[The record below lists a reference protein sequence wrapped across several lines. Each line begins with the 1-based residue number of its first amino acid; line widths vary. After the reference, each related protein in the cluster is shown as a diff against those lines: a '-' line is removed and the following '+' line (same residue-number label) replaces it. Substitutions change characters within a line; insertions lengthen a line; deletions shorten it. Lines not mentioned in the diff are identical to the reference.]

1 MSLKEGLETLKGQV
15 NEQLEF
21 IEWLKSKG
29 MYNPLESAPT
39 MQKMHMVWEAMHE
52 ESYSFGVLWES
63 VSAWF
68 KRGWDKITGIQ
79 FRK

>member
-39 MQKMHMVWEAMHE
+39 MQKMHMVWKHMRED
-52 ESYSFGVLWES
+52 SIS
-63 VSAWF
+63 VDTILNRISNRA
-68 KRGWDKITGIQ
+68 KNICSKISGIQ
-79 FRK
+79 IRR